1 MGNVGQNR
9 ASDRESETE
18 MIPGLVGAILLIAA
32 LGTAAGR
39 VGRGSDDAS
48 ARRIL
53 DARAADGDISSARRE
68 EMLAVLGERT
78 SPGGG
83 RWLPWLLAIA
93 GVALLVLP
101 GAVPTGAGA
110 DARWANHWTVMAD
123 HMGWNGASTTT
134 AASVEPGAQ
143 EITVEAGD
151 LWFRPEAIEIPAG
164 GTVNLTVRNT
174 GEVFH
179 DLTVTDLDLQL
190 NVEAGDTTTRAVSVD
205 TPGTYE
211 FICSVPGHAA
221 GGMRGELIVIDTD
234 E

>member
-1 MGNVGQNR
+1 
-9 ASDRESETE
+9 
-18 MIPGLVGAILLIAA
+18 MILGLLGAILLVAA

-39 VGRGSDDAS
+39 VGGGGDDAS

-53 DARAADGDISSARRE
+53 EARVADGDISPARRE

-78 SPGGG
+78 STRGG

-93 GVALLVLP
+93 GVTLLVAP
-101 GAVPTGAGA
+101 AAFPTVGGA
-110 DARWANHWTVMAD
+110 DARWSNHWTVMAE
-123 HMGWNGASTTT
+123 HMGWNGAGTTT
-134 AASVEPGAQ
+134 AASGEPGAQ

-151 LWFRPEAIEIPAG
+151 LWFRPAAIEIPAG
-164 GTVNLTVRNT
+164 STVNLTVRNT

-179 DLTVTDLDLQL
+179 DLTITSLDLQL
-190 NVEAGDTTTRAVSVD
+190 NVEAGDTTTAAVSVD

-221 GGMRGELIVIDTD
+221 GGMRGELLVTGSNG
-234 E
+234 